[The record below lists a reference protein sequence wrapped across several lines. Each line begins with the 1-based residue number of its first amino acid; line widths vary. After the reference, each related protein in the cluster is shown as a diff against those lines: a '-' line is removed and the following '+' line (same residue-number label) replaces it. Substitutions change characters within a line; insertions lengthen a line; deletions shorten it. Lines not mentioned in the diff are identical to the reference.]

1 VGNESLFVSG
11 GIGGLE
17 NLKKQI
23 ESVIAKD
30 FGNRGNTC
38 GAAAFPA
45 DQAIKVIAR
54 VVDFFVWPAI
64 LRDTNENN
72 MGPMD
77 QMNCVQ

>member
-1 VGNESLFVSG
+1 MIGTPEEEYGIINYLESNP
-11 GIGGLE
+11 GI
-17 NLKKQI
+17 
-23 ESVIAKD
+23 
-30 FGNRGNTC
+30 FGRGAGNTC

-54 VVDFFVWPAI
+54 VVDFFVWPAT
-64 LRDTNENN
+64 LRDTNENS